1 MQYLI
6 KGKNKML
13 FQMKWENTFLKS
25 KKLSYQNIKNFKIK
39 KMGFGEKRKEKA
51 YLNSENESNHRLK
64 KEPKLA
70 LTY

>member
-39 KMGFGEKRKEKA
+39 KMGFGG
-51 YLNSENESNHRLK
+51 K
-64 KEPKLA
+64 KKKLI
-70 LTY
+70 